1 LLSLAPLKSRLAR
14 LDEQRARRQRQVI
27 SAYHFLVTGSPQGN
41 GVRPPW
47 GDEWNRDYNPGPAP
61 DDQEFYLGTGV
72 GLLYGIEDEDHRY
85 DPRMAATLAGWNI
98 VRGRKGRA

>member
-41 GVRPPW
+41 
-47 GDEWNRDYNPGPAP
+47 AP

-72 GLLYGIEDEDHRY
+72 GLLYGIEDEDHPY